1 MYDIIYEELSSEET
15 AAYLKRMGYSQE
27 VTESKECL
35 DELIYCH
42 QCNVPFECL
51 DTYHTEWIPPL
62 DKASL
67 FDKIVTYE
75 NVPASR
81 TLARLFLSA
90 KLNRVSKFVGVASL
104 TARSCRKAFFSRW
117 N

>member
-51 DTYHTEWIPPL
+51 DT
-62 DKASL
+62 
-67 FDKIVTYE
+67 
-75 NVPASR
+75 
-81 TLARLFLSA
+81 
-90 KLNRVSKFVGVASL
+90 
-104 TARSCRKAFFSRW
+104 
-117 N
+117 

>member
-42 QCNVPFECL
+42 QCNVPF
-51 DTYHTEWIPPL
+51 
-62 DKASL
+62 
-67 FDKIVTYE
+67 
-75 NVPASR
+75 
-81 TLARLFLSA
+81 
-90 KLNRVSKFVGVASL
+90 
-104 TARSCRKAFFSRW
+104 
-117 N
+117 